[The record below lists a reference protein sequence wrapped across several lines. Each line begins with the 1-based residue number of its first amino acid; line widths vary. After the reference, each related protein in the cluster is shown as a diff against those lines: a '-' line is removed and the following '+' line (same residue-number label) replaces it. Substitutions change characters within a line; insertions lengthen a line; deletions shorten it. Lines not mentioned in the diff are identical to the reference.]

1 MDKLIETE
9 AGATNEAPRR
19 YRLLAA
25 DGSSYE
31 SAERG
36 LLGGNRIL
44 KIYGHLKCWS
54 AVNALKKGYA
64 KNRVFFAD
72 TQTAISAG
80 YRPCGHC
87 MLTEY
92 RTWKRGGTLGSP
104 EYPWLVAPPIDR

>member
-9 AGATNEAPRR
+9 AGPTNESPRR

-31 SAERG
+31 STELG
-36 LLGGNRIL
+36 KLGGNRSL
-44 KIYGHLKCWS
+44 RIYGSLECWS
-54 AVNALKKGYA
+54 AKNALKLGYA

-72 TQTAISAG
+72 KQTAISAG

-87 MLTEY
+87 MLEDY

-104 EYPWLVAPPIDR
+104 EYPWLVAPPTKR